1 VGPAIGNA
9 IFAAVGAWLRQPT
22 HPSGHRARSTHAR
35 EASAM
40 KALTT
45 IVAGPPWRWRFVA
58 VFMDELLH
66 SGERLRRV
74 LWSDNFPDRCRNFP
88 VTRLKIPCLA
98 STGNFVFNPLNFLV
112 DWTEESP
119 SRSQFRKNSLLIS
132 LLIRTFQLSST

>member
-1 VGPAIGNA
+1 MHLFATTTGRIHRAIQHSDSEEVPVGLGEPATTVVGPAIGNA

-58 VFMDELLH
+58 VFI
-66 SGERLRRV
+66 LRTSYCIQV
-74 LWSDNFPDRCRNFP
+74 SACGA
-88 VTRLKIPCLA
+88 C
-98 STGNFVFNPLNFLV
+98 
-112 DWTEESP
+112 
-119 SRSQFRKNSLLIS
+119 SRAIISLIVVGIS
-132 LLIRTFQLSST
+132 LLRV

>member
-1 VGPAIGNA
+1 MGPAIGNA

-58 VFMDELLH
+58 VFILRTSYCIPESACGAC
-66 SGERLRRV
+66 SGA
-74 LWSDNFPDRCRNFP
+74 
-88 VTRLKIPCLA
+88 II
-98 STGNFVFNPLNFLV
+98 
-112 DWTEESP
+112 
-119 SRSQFRKNSLLIS
+119 SLIVVGIS
-132 LLIRTFQLSST
+132 LLRV